1 MGLLDTAQGFTK
13 EFENFVG
20 VNFWTMI
27 IAWVNLLILYLVL
40 KKLFFKP
47 LKNMIDSRQKE
58 IDDMYSDAEGSV
70 ESANALKA
78 EYEEK
83 LASANSESEEILK
96 AAQRRALLKEEEIL
110 READEKAARTLARAE
125 EQIELEKARAINEV
139 KDEVSE
145 MAIGIAS
152 AVIERD
158 VSADEHSK
166 LINEFIDNIGNDK

>member
-1 MGLLDTAQGFTK
+1 MGLLETAIEK
-13 EFENFVG
+13 FESFVG

-27 IAWVNLLILYLVL
+27 FAWCNLLILYLVL

-58 IDDMYSDAEGSV
+58 IDDMYSDAESSV

-158 VSADEHSK
+158 VSADEHSE
-166 LINEFIDNIGNDK
+166 LINEFINNIGNEK